1 MRHLDPRLSRLL
13 AERKIA
19 EAQTRPRTRVHSET
33 RKDRRLRT
41 RLGVLLISTGER
53 LAKLET
59 ELA

>member
-19 EAQTRPRTRVHSET
+19 EAQTRPRTRVQSDPREV
-33 RKDRRLRT
+33 RRLRA
-41 RLGVLLISTGER
+41 RLGVLLISAGKR
-53 LAKLET
+53 LAKTEV